1 MNARDRLVFPLD
13 VPDLGQAERWI
24 DRMAEHVGVFKIG
37 LELFSAVGPAAIELV
52 HRRDK
57 PVFLD
62 LKLHDIP
69 ATVAGAARA
78 AAERGVRYLTVHAAS
93 GSRALEEARRAVEG
107 SETRLLAI
115 TVLTS
120 LEQRDLA
127 AIGVDRPLAENVLAR
142 ARLAID
148 RNIHGLVC
156 SAHECRALRDA
167 LGAAPELVVPGIRP
181 AGADAGDQGRV
192 ATPASAIREGA
203 TLLVVGRPI
212 RDAAD
217 PRAAAAAIVAEIEA
231 A

>member
-13 VPDLGQAERWI
+13 VSALRDAEALADLLAPEI
-24 DRMAEHVGVFKIG
+24 GVFKVG
-37 LELFSAVGPAAIELV
+37 LELFSAVGPAAIEIGRR
-52 HRRDK
+52 HRR

-78 AAERGVRYLTVHAAS
+78 AADHGVRYLTVHAAS
-93 GSRALEEARRAVEG
+93 GPRALEEAQRAVEG
-107 SETRLLAI
+107 TETRLLAI

-120 LEQRDLA
+120 LDASDLR
-127 AIGVDRPLAENVLAR
+127 AIGVDRSLEDTVLAR
-142 ARLAID
+142 AKLAVD
-148 RNIHGLVC
+148 RGLHGLVC
-156 SAHECRALRDA
+156 SAHECRALRAA
-167 LGAAPELVVPGIRP
+167 LGSGPALVVPGIRP
-181 AGADAGDQGRV
+181 SGADRGDQGRV
-192 ATPASAIREGA
+192 ATPASAIGEGA

-217 PRAAAAAIVAEIEA
+217 PRAAAAAIVREIEA

>member
-13 VPDLGQAERWI
+13 VPDLGQAERWM
-24 DRMAEHVGVFKIG
+24 DRMAEHVGVFKVG
-37 LELFSAVGPAAIELV
+37 LELFSAGGPAAIELA
-52 HRRDK
+52 HRREL

-78 AAERGVRYLTVHAAS
+78 AAAHGVRYLTIHAAS
-93 GSRALEEARRAVEG
+93 GPRALEEARRAVEG

-127 AIGVDRPLAENVLAR
+127 AIGVDRPLDEIVLSR
-142 ARLAID
+142 ARLAIE
-148 RNIHGLVC
+148 RGIHGLVC

-167 LGAAPELVVPGIRP
+167 LGAGPELVVPGIRP
-181 AGADAGDQGRV
+181 AGAEADDQGRV
-192 ATPASAIREGA
+192 ATPAGAIRAGA